1 MAAIHVEHEQD
12 HARPGLM
19 WFLMGM
25 VWVFPVLAVIA
36 AFAFSF
42 RGSAT

>member
-1 MAAIHVEHEQD
+1 MAATYFDHEQQ

-19 WFLMGM
+19 WFLMAM
-25 VWVFPVLAVIA
+25 VWVFPILAVIA

-42 RGSAT
+42 KGSST

>member
-1 MAAIHVEHEQD
+1 MAATYYEHEQD
-12 HARPGLM
+12 HGRPGLM
-19 WFLMGM
+19 WFLMAM

-42 RGSAT
+42 KGSGT